1 MAPITLPEQT
11 KNAIACR
18 ARGGVC
24 EKELMGLLGGDV
36 KREEVGVKFFFFF
49 FFFFNKKIE
58 ILLGVFRVNSK
69 MLTAELMKDEK
80 FVRE

>member
-36 KREEVGVKFFFFF
+36 KREEVGVKFFFFLIQ
-49 FFFFNKKIE
+49 K
-58 ILLGVFRVNSK
+58 V
-69 MLTAELMKDEK
+69 K
-80 FVRE
+80 FY